1 MIPLIQKLEFVCL
14 LDPLC
19 ASHKYKSRF
28 QRVGES
34 RGRGD
39 VNKTIQIEH
48 EMNKTLSTGQVQIRM
63 NHAISYL
70 WGRCL

>member
-1 MIPLIQKLEFVCL
+1 MIPIIQKLDFCL
-14 LDPLC
+14 LDLYVPVINT
-19 ASHKYKSRF
+19 KSRF